1 MSVQLMP
8 KVTLEPRDSDI
19 PLSNEQI
26 LQFSLFEQLKKK
38 PTLDKFPGAI
48 VVRRYE
54 KGELIFRQGD
64 PGWTAFFILNCD
76 DVLKILTIEIDRC
89 TNSELLVWLKR
100 ERMYW
105 QARKEHLAGAPPEDE
120 QRPLAT
126 VHIAIHRD
134 SSGNRAAL
142 TRKLLTFK
150 NKVIEGATKNDMGNT
165 LFIPRG
171 GPATVSYDTLKATLE
186 EGEIFGEM
194 SCLYRTPRSG
204 TVRVERD
211 CYALELVRNIYDAIQ
226 RDKSYKAQSD
236 VVYRRRVLNL
246 QIRKLSIFN
255 DLDDEQF
262 KEMLKHIEL
271 VNYDPGQLICD
282 EHEES
287 NCIYLIHLG
296 LVKVMKNVSWL
307 VGMDDITNWAA
318 FCEGL
323 LQGVK
328 SPDTPHHR
336 LWTLLPEQT
345 RITLRTTD
353 DFEKMTPPDQ
363 LEVLYALND
372 VLAAEELTDA
382 EEMKSISETDS
393 FQEQITDFPRKRK
406 DWHSKH
412 IRKHN
417 RLLLEALIPK
427 GLRKHKRYAALESIL
442 SYRSQGEFFGEMGIM
457 LNRPRAATCI
467 AYGHPNDYGQVEL
480 VRISQEGF
488 NKMLKMSSK
497 IRDRFKKEVSERRR
511 ETILRLASPVWD
523 EENQVQF
530 SDKFENLGLIQGQR
544 LMLIDLDRCT
554 RCDECV
560 NACVRTHNDGNTRLF
575 LDGPRFGNYLV
586 PTSCRSCLDPVCL
599 IGCPV
604 GSIHRGANR
613 EIIIEDWCIG
623 CSACADGCPY
633 GSIQMHD
640 LGIVPETARGWKFLS
655 ANEVGEDNWMEKR
668 YKAKQWLTGTAPFKW
683 NRDAQEMVKS
693 VPLGKVRFR
702 FRYEFSMSRAHVK
715 DSSRRYRIELTA
727 VGGEVHLWLNGKE
740 LQFEGKPRRGRH
752 EYSIPPKPDEKKD
765 NQQNASPEKGL
776 LASDFLDAGMNVIAV
791 EVAPPKTANDVLFQ
805 LRLDEVKRPK
815 GLPED
820 IDKDVVEEVTEKL
833 VTSRAVVC
841 DLCSTSRSRIP
852 ACVHACPHDAA
863 MRVDARSEFP
873 MQ

>member
-8 KVTLEPRDSDI
+8 QVSLEPRDSDI

-26 LQFSLFEQLKKK
+26 LNLSLFGQLKRK
-38 PTLDKFPGAI
+38 PTLEKYPGAI
-48 VVRRYE
+48 VIRHYE
-54 KGELIFRQGD
+54 KGEVIFRQGD
-64 PGWTAFFILNCD
+64 PGWTAFFILTCE
-76 DVLKILTIEIDRC
+76 DVLGLLEIEINRC
-89 TNSELLVWLKR
+89 NDSNELNRLKKLQQ
-100 ERMYW
+100 YW
-105 QARKEHLAGAPPEDE
+105 QTRQERLTTAAPDDDE
-120 QRPLAT
+120 RPLAS
-126 VHIAIHRD
+126 VHIAIHRE
-134 SSGNRAAL
+134 SASNRANLA
-142 TRKLLTFK
+142 RKLLTFK
-150 NKVIEGATKNDMGNT
+150 NKVVEGATRNDMGNT
-165 LFIPRG
+165 LYIPRG
-171 GPATVSYDTLKATLE
+171 GPATVSYDTLKAFLE

-194 SCLYRTPRSG
+194 SCLYRTPRSA
-204 TVRVERD
+204 TVRAERD
-211 CYALELVRNIYDAIQ
+211 CFAIELIRNIYDAIQ
-226 RDKSYKAQSD
+226 RDKNYKAQSD

-246 QIRKLSIFN
+246 QVRKLSIFN
-255 DLDDEQF
+255 DLDDDQF
-262 KEMLKHIEL
+262 KEMLKYVEL
-271 VNYDPGQLICD
+271 VNYEPGQLICD
-282 EHEES
+282 EHEDS
-287 NCIYLIHLG
+287 DCVYLIRLG

-307 VGMDDITNWAA
+307 VGLDDITNWAT

-345 RITLRTTD
+345 RITLRTAS

-363 LEVLYALND
+363 LEVLYALNG
-372 VLAAEELTDA
+372 VLSSEELTDA
-382 EEMKSISETDS
+382 EEMKSIVEDAD
-393 FQEQITDFPRKRK
+393 FQEQIGDFPPKRK
-406 DWHSKH
+406 DWQAKH

-417 RLLLEALIPK
+417 RLLLELLIPK

-480 VRISQEGF
+480 VRISREGF
-488 NKMLKMSSK
+488 NKMLKMSAN
-497 IRDRFKKEVSERRR
+497 IRERFKKEVSDRRR

-523 EENQVQF
+523 DQNQVQF
-530 SDKFENLGLIQGQR
+530 SEKFENLGLIQGQK

-560 NACVRTHNDGNTRLF
+560 NACVRTHDDGNTRLF

-604 GSIHRGANR
+604 GSIHRGDNR

-623 CSACADGCPY
+623 CSACADACPY

-640 LGIVPETARGWKFLS
+640 LGIVPETARGWMFLP
-655 ANEVGEDNWMEKR
+655 ANHVNDDNWNQSR
-668 YKAKQWLTGTAPFKW
+668 YQAKNWLTGSSPFKW
-683 NRDAQEMVKS
+683 NRDAQEMVKE
-693 VPLGKVRFR
+693 VPLEKVRYR
-702 FRYEFSMSRAHVK
+702 FRYEFSLSKAHVK
-715 DSSRRYRIELTA
+715 DPTRRYRIELTA
-727 VGGEVHLWLNGKE
+727 VGGEVQLWLNGKP

-752 EYSIPPKPDEKKD
+752 EFSIPPKPEENKD
-765 NQQNASPEKGL
+765 DKQLVPEQELVAG
-776 LASDFLDAGMNVIAV
+776 DFLVKGQNVIAV
-791 EVAPPKTANDVLFQ
+791 EVAPPKNANDVLFQ

-820 IDKDVVEEVTEKL
+820 IDKDVAEEVTEKL

-841 DLCSTSRSRIP
+841 DLCSTSRSQIP